1 MPARN
6 RTFIPLPP
14 ERVFEVLS
22 DPFTYQEW
30 VVGTSKIRDADD
42 NYPEVGSRLYHRIGF
57 GPLAIRDHTEV
68 LELEPARKLVLDAH
82 LRPVGRARVR
92 LTLEPHGEGTKV
104 LMEEGPADRWSR
116 ITMGGP
122 AAEPLLRLRNTE
134 ALSRL
139 RRVALRGGN
148 PTDQAERPKTGPLR
162 VLVTGGSNGIGLA
175 AAHRLT
181 ERGARIALVARGEE
195 GLAKA
200 LASFDD
206 DEVSALHTYS
216 ADTTDRAAI
225 AGAIDQ
231 AASDLGGL
239 DAVVASAAGTAF
251 GPFLETD
258 PDDFD
263 ATIANTFTGTVN
275 TIRAALPHLERSA
288 GTIVVVGSIAGRIPT
303 PSLAAYTA
311 AKHAVRG
318 FVETL
323 RAELRD
329 DGSPVSLC
337 QVDPWAVDTPMP
349 DNFKSQTG
357 LRPPD
362 AITGYA
368 PESVAIE
375 IVESIERRRPRVTV
389 GRRAVAAA
397 VAYNVARPLFEFG
410 LILASRHMRSGGDRL
425 ATPGGLDR
433 SAAKGEIHG
442 PLDARRSLGAMV
454 NLGRQRVRSALE
466 RT

>member
-1 MPARN
+1 MASTN
-6 RTFIPLPP
+6 RTFIPVPP

-30 VVGTSKIRDADD
+30 VVGSSAIRDADD
-42 NYPEVGSRLYHRIGF
+42 SYPAVGSRLYHRIGL
-57 GPLAIRDHTEV
+57 GPIAIRDHTEV
-68 LELEPARKLVLDAH
+68 LELVPNREIVLDAF
-82 LRPVGRARVR
+82 LRPIGRARVR
-92 LTLEPHGEGTKV
+92 LTLEPYEDGTRV
-104 LMEEGPADRWSR
+104 LMEEGPADGWSR

-122 AAEPLLRLRNTE
+122 FAEPLLRLRNTE

-139 RRVALRGGN
+139 RRVVLHGGN
-148 PTDQAERPKTGPLR
+148 PTDQAEQASPGPLK
-162 VLVTGGSNGIGLA
+162 VLVTGGSSGIGLA
-175 AAHRLT
+175 TAHRLA

-195 GLAKA
+195 GLAAA
-200 LASFDD
+200 LASFEG
-206 DEVSALHTYS
+206 DEVGALHTYS
-216 ADTTDRAAI
+216 ADTTDREAI
-225 AGAIDQ
+225 AEAMDR
-231 AASDLGGL
+231 AVTDLGGL

-263 ATIANTFTGTVN
+263 ATIENTFTGTVN

-288 GTIVVVGSIAGRIPT
+288 GTMVIVGSIAGRVPQ
-303 PSLAAYTA
+303 PSLAAYSA

-318 FVETL
+318 FVESL

-337 QVDPWAVDTPMP
+337 QVDPWAVDTPMA

-357 LRPPD
+357 LQPPD

-389 GRRAVAAA
+389 GRRAALAAF
-397 VAYNVARPLFEFG
+397 VYDVARPLAEFG
-410 LILASRHMRSGGDRL
+410 LILASRHTRSGGDRL
-425 ATPGGLDR
+425 AKPGGLDQ
-433 SAAKGEIHG
+433 SAAKGQIHG

-454 NLGRQRVRSALE
+454 NLGRQTVRAALE